1 MERGFPKVLGG
12 FRRLA
17 AAVVLTVAL
26 VVVAGSVGMAQ
37 SKMSGADSGL
47 AGVWLVEVTLR
58 NCLNGDPL
66 GPPFASLVTFHRGGT
81 ITESPGSLSFA
92 PGQRSPGHG
101 VWDFIGGRTYSQ
113 DMIALIL
120 FDTPP
125 NFPGPGFDPSLPVS
139 PGFFAGWQTIGQ
151 TVELS
156 GADHFTSTGSNTF
169 YKSDGTVYRT
179 GCSTAVARRFE

>member
-17 AAVVLTVAL
+17 AAAVLTVAL
-26 VVVAGSVGMAQ
+26 FAAPGSMGMAQ

-47 AGVWLVEVTLR
+47 GGVWLVEVTLR
-58 NCLNGDPL
+58 NCETGAPL
-66 GPPFASLVTFHRGGT
+66 GPSFASLVTFHRGGT
-81 ITESPGSLSFA
+81 ITESAGSLSFA

-125 NFPGPGFDPSLPVS
+125 NFPGPGFDASLPVS
-139 PGFFAGWQTIGQ
+139 PGFFAGWQTISQ

-156 GADHFTSTGSNTF
+156 GADHFTSTGSNAFWT
-169 YKSDGTVYRT
+169 SDGTPYRT
-179 GCSTAVARRFE
+179 GCSTAVGQRFE